1 MPYDKPSHRSASAI
15 RAAMGALVALAVL
28 FAFLAGTTA
37 DVAWLVSAV
46 VCAFLSLSV
55 RRYDPRVPADRAV
68 VLASH
73 PSASAA
79 ARTYGRTAAPDGTS
93 AQDAMRMEAPKNP
106 TTALPSDEQPAPEMP
121 RAPKDPGEASLAS
134 TERQTPAHSQFD
146 LADLE
151 GRLKGSADPIAE
163 LKLLVGDIRTRQAA
177 KGEGG
182 TLLPS
187 GLEVFAARALEE
199 AGLFSTDVDLPTFQV
214 VVPRRSGM
222 FYLRWSGSIA
232 YLARLRLIRIE
243 AALNAARSCALYF
256 ADEEPP
262 SEDDCFQLCQSFLS
276 SICAQ
281 VPSANVLEEVPEGDL
296 PDTEWTVRH
305 LFSRAIESLKLPYRL
320 EVDYRVNVADGN
332 MAIQIGLPSERVFPS
347 SMYVQDLGVVASSR
361 EMRRKA
367 ASSYALRLAL
377 LLATCAFRTSRKIKH
392 VWVAGIMD
400 TPKRHW
406 CCYSI
411 DFDRWRLQTLDLRH
425 AATGDL
431 ERTLHRFVPQ
441 MRYENGILKPVE
453 QAFQPNEPRFC
464 PPWRHEPVSLSARR
478 IAPEQSRALGC
489 DHVYDLAIEEAD
501 KRALVATTIMRRLVS
516 ADVKN
521 ATEQNV
527 RMILD
532 VAGDDPDPTVREAA
546 ERTVR
551 ELIDGSLAEDAFA
564 VGEEFVRG
572 DVLSKAAGSAQ
583 RLLQDHKAA
592 QARVVLMRAL
602 STVDERDTYRDS
614 TGVQWRYFGNYVD
627 RTLYNRLYAQPNTSV
642 MLVPDS
648 YFECIFMLSVACL
661 SEGDTAGALT
671 AARRCLELAPLDRRV
686 RLHLVRCL
694 ESSGDNEAARRELD
708 ELLEMAHDPEGVG
721 IGYYRMAYFQWQ
733 SGNILAAEACYVCA
747 ISVLKGAF
755 PMAAVELSMLASHHP
770 DTYHENM
777 SLDEVAQVLRDANIP
792 VAPTE
797 RISDTF
803 MECTRASLD
812 AEVFPVARNF
822 ITVLSSLYPDDVI
835 LSILRS
841 LEDEPDA

>member
-1 MPYDKPSHRSASAI
+1 MPYHTTAQQGHE
-15 RAAMGALVALAVL
+15 RAPLIARGVLMALAAL
-28 FAFLAGTTA
+28 FVFLAGMTA

-46 VCAFLSLSV
+46 ICVLLALHV
-55 RRYDPRVPADRAV
+55 RPYDPRSAEGDRTDA
-68 VLASH
+68 LTSH
-73 PSASAA
+73 PDATEV
-79 ARTYGRTAAPDGTS
+79 ARACEGAPPSDDTSTEETVGTDVPGSSLPHDESPTPEGPEGAAPS
-93 AQDAMRMEAPKNP
+93 
-106 TTALPSDEQPAPEMP
+106 PST
-121 RAPKDPGEASLAS
+121 R
-134 TERQTPAHSQFD
+134 RTPACSQFD

-151 GRLKGSADPIAE
+151 NRLEGSSDPIAE
-163 LKLLVGDIRTRQAA
+163 LKLLVGDIRTRQASR
-177 KGEGG
+177 GEGG
-182 TLLPS
+182 ILLPS
-187 GLEVFAARALEE
+187 GLEDFAARMLEE
-199 AGLFSTDVDLPTFQV
+199 AGLFSTDVDLPAFQV

-222 FYLRWSGSIA
+222 FYLRWNGSIA

-262 SEDDCFQLCQSFLS
+262 DEDDCFQLCQSFLS

-281 VPSANVLEEVPEGDL
+281 VPSIHILDEPPEGDL

-305 LFSRAIESLKLPYRL
+305 LFSRAVESLKLPYRL

-332 MAIQIGLPSERVFPS
+332 MAIQIGLPGEQVFPS
-347 SMYVQDLGVVASSR
+347 SMYVQDLGVVTSSR

-377 LLATCAFRTSRKIKH
+377 LLATCAFRTSRKIRH
-392 VWVAGIMD
+392 VWIAGIMD

-411 DFDRWRLQTLDLRH
+411 DFDRWRFQALDLKRM
-425 AATGDL
+425 GGGEL
-431 ERTLHRFVPQ
+431 ERALHRFVPQ
-441 MRYENGILKPVE
+441 MRYENGMLKPVG
-453 QAFQPNEPRFC
+453 QAFQPSEPRFC
-464 PPWRHEPVSLSARR
+464 PPWRHESVSLSARR

-516 ADVKN
+516 SDVRDS
-521 ATEQNV
+521 TEQNV

-532 VAGDDPDPTVREAA
+532 VAGDDPDPTVRDAA

-551 ELIDGSLAEDAFA
+551 GLIDGSLKEDVFA

-572 DVLSKAAGSAQ
+572 DVLSRAAGSAQ
-583 RLLQDHKAA
+583 RLLQEHRAA
-592 QARVVLMRAL
+592 QARLTLMRAL
-602 STVDERDTYRDS
+602 ATVDERGVYRDS
-614 TGVQWRYFGNYVD
+614 AGVQWRYFGNYVD
-627 RTLYNRLYAQPNTSV
+627 RALYNRLYAQPGTSV

-648 YFECIFMLSVACL
+648 YFECVFMLSVACL
-661 SEGDTAGALT
+661 SEGDAAGALV

-694 ESSGDNEAARRELD
+694 ESSGDNDAARQELG
-708 ELLEMAHDPEGVG
+708 ELLKMAHDPEGVG
-721 IGYYRMAYFQWQ
+721 IGYYRMAYFQWR
-733 SGNILAAEACYVCA
+733 SGNILAAEACYMCA
-747 ISVLKGAF
+747 ISVLKGTF
-755 PMAAVELSMLASHHP
+755 PMAAMELSMLASHHP

-797 RISDTF
+797 QMSSTF
-803 MECTRASLD
+803 MECTKASLD

-822 ITVLSSLYPDDVI
+822 ISILSALYPDDVI
-835 LSILRS
+835 FSILRS

>member
-1 MPYDKPSHRSASAI
+1 MSYHKPSHRSAPTVLATTSV
-15 RAAMGALVALAVL
+15 LVALAML
-28 FAFLAGTTA
+28 LAFLAGMTA
-37 DVAWLVSAV
+37 DIAWLVSAV
-46 VCAFLSLSV
+46 ACIVLALNV
-55 RRYDPRVPADRAV
+55 RRYDPRVPESHIDD
-68 VLASH
+68 LASH
-73 PSASAA
+73 PDTVIPAQIHEE
-79 ARTYGRTAAPDGTS
+79 TS
-93 AQDAMRMEAPKNP
+93 APHDALAGDATNLGVPEDPA
-106 TTALPSDEQPAPEMP
+106 TAFPDDEPSMPEDLEGASLTSP
-121 RAPKDPGEASLAS
+121 SHRAPAY
-134 TERQTPAHSQFD
+134 SQFD

-151 GRLKGSADPIAE
+151 RRLKGSSDPIAE
-163 LKLLVGDIRTRQAA
+163 LKLLVGDIRTRQAS

-199 AGLFSTDVDLPTFQV
+199 AGLFSTDVNLPAFQV
-214 VVPRRSGM
+214 VIPRRSGM
-222 FYLRWSGSIA
+222 FYLRWTGSVA
-232 YLARLRLIRIE
+232 YLARIRLIRIE

-281 VPSANVLEEVPEGDL
+281 VPSIDVPDEVPEGDL
-296 PDTEWTVRH
+296 LDTEWTVRH

-332 MAIQIGLPSERVFPS
+332 MAIQIGLPGERMFPS
-347 SMYVQDLGVVASSR
+347 SMYVQDLGVVTSSR

-377 LLATCAFRTSRKIKH
+377 LLATCAFRTSRKIRH

-411 DFDRWRLQTLDLRH
+411 DFDRWRFGALDPRRVG
-425 AATGDL
+425 TEDL
-431 ERTLHRFVPQ
+431 GRTLHRFVPQ
-441 MRYENGILKPVE
+441 MRYENGILKPVK
-453 QAFQPNEPRFC
+453 QAFQLSEPRFC
-464 PPWRHEPVSLSARR
+464 PPWRHEAVSLSTRR
-478 IAPEQSRALGC
+478 IAPKQSRALGC
-489 DHVYDLAIEEAD
+489 DRVYDLAIEEAD
-501 KRALVATTIMRRLVS
+501 KRTLVATTIMRRLVS
-516 ADVKN
+516 ADVKDS
-521 ATEQNV
+521 TEQNV
-527 RMILD
+527 HMILD
-532 VAGDDPDPTVREAA
+532 VAGDDPDPTVRDAA

-551 ELIDGSLAEDAFA
+551 ELIEGTLQEDAFA
-564 VGEEFVRG
+564 IGEEFVRG
-572 DVLSKAAGSAQ
+572 DVLSKAASSAQ

-592 QARVVLMRAL
+592 QARLVLRRAL
-602 STVDERDTYRDS
+602 EAMDERGTYSDS

-627 RTLYNRLYAQPNTSV
+627 RTLYNRLYAQPNTSI

-671 AARRCLELAPLDRRV
+671 AARRCLELAPLDRRA

-694 ESSGDNEAARRELD
+694 ESSGDNDAARQELD
-708 ELLEMAHDPEGVG
+708 KLLEMAHDPEGVG

-747 ISVLKGAF
+747 ISVLKGTF
-755 PMAAVELSMLASHHP
+755 PMAAIELSLLASHNP
-770 DTYHENM
+770 ETYHENM
-777 SLDEVAQVLRDANIP
+777 SLDEVTQVLRDANIP

-797 RISDTF
+797 RISSTF

-822 ITVLSSLYPDDVI
+822 ISVLSSLYPDDVI
-835 LSILRS
+835 FSILRS